1 MHLLE
6 GEGVSRNFG
15 GLLAVSEVDFYV
27 DEGEILGLIGPNGA
41 GKTTLFNLISA
52 ALKPSAGRIH
62 YKGVDITGLP
72 PFRICRLGVARTF
85 QTVKVFGDSTVLKNV
100 MVGSLFGTGKKR
112 VKTAEAERNAEQALE
127 LVGMFD
133 LRDTLAGDLT
143 LAQQKRLE
151 LARAL
156 ATGPELL
163 LLDELRE
170 PALRS
175 AVEMASCDLIGR
187 CVGQPLS
194 RWFGGCF
201 RRRVPLTIRVPSG
214 PTVQVAQISR
224 ELAQQGFHSQVILAS
239 GEPEQDVRM
248 IELIRRNVGDH
259 IRLRLDGQARYD
271 MHTARD
277 LCVELEYAQLECFVD
292 PLLVMEL
299 HELATLARQ
308 VNVPIGA
315 CRALRSP
322 ADVLLLAR
330 LGSIHAA
337 VLDVQ
342 NVGGLTSARKCA
354 AVAEAADV
362 SVSLGC
368 GSWAGVA
375 AGAMA
380 QLAAAMPVLRAANE
394 CTYETLNHHLLL
406 DTPEVVDGLVAV
418 PQGPGLG
425 VRPDRAQIERLQ
437 AG

>member
-1 MHLLE
+1 MTITD
-6 GEGVSRNFG
+6 
-15 GLLAVSEVDFYV
+15 VDFTV
-27 DEGEILGLIGPNGA
+27 VHQADARHAAAKSLLLVRLTAAGNVEGWGEASGA
-41 GKTTLFNLISA
+41 W
-52 ALKPSAGRIH
+52 
-62 YKGVDITGLP
+62 
-72 PFRICRLGVARTF
+72 
-85 QTVKVFGDSTVLKNV
+85 
-100 MVGSLFGTGKKR
+100 
-112 VKTAEAERNAEQALE
+112 
-127 LVGMFD
+127 
-133 LRDTLAGDLT
+133 RDG
-143 LAQQKRLE
+143 E
-151 LARAL
+151 LAARREAL
-156 ATGPELL
+156 QPVLLGRSPFDIEELL